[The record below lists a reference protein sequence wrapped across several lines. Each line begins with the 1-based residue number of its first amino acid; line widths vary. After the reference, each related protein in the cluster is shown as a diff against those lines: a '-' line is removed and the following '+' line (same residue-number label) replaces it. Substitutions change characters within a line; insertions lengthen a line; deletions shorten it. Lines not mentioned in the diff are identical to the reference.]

1 MNWQEQAAQD
11 LRKYEQQKQ
20 SIENI
25 PERIRALREKYEAV
39 KCVCADTPAVDG
51 GGGRGR
57 AEDAMLDNIL
67 ERKRLALT
75 LAANRRVVALVERGL
90 AALSEP
96 ERAVLDAFYI
106 NPRGEKLEYLRDEL
120 GYERSQVYRIK
131 DEALY
136 KYTVNQYGIPEM

>member
-11 LRKYEQQKQ
+11 LRKYEQQRQ

-39 KCVCADTPAVDG
+39 KCVCTDAPAVDG
-51 GGGRGR
+51 GGGRT
-57 AEDAMLDNIL
+57 EDAMIDNIL

-96 ERAVLDAFYI
+96 ERAVLDVFYI
-106 NPRGEKLEYLRDEL
+106 HPRGEKLEYLRDEL

>member
-1 MNWQEQAAQD
+1 MNWQQQAAED
-11 LRKYEQQKQ
+11 LRKYEQQRQ

-25 PERIRALREKYEAV
+25 PERIRALREKYQAV
-39 KCVCADTPAVDG
+39 KCACTDQPVVDG
-51 GGGRGR
+51 GGGH

-90 AALSEP
+90 AALTPP
-96 ERAVLDAFYI
+96 ERSVLDAFYI
-106 NPRGEKLEYLRDEL
+106 HPRPEKLEYLHGEL
-120 GYERSQVYRIK
+120 GYERSQIYRIK

-136 KYTVNQYGIPEM
+136 KYTVNQYGITEM